1 VTAALA
7 RVGQYALVI
16 WVAATMNFA
25 LPHLAPGDPVQY
37 LYGGDSLGLSPAQLA
52 QIRAQYGLDQPLLTQ
67 YARFWTGLTHG
78 DLGNSVSRNQP
89 VLDVVARQLP
99 WTLALVG
106 CGLVLASVF
115 GISLGAL
122 AGWWRGTPKRGR
134 RDTAMLTGVLAVD
147 SMPAFW
153 VGMVLVAVF
162 AVWLGWLPSYGAL
175 DIDAHG
181 WALLGQVCQRL
192 ALPAVTLALAQ
203 LGAFFL
209 LTRASMA
216 SVRDEPFVRMA
227 RGLGM
232 SERRVLFGAALPAA
246 LLPVAT
252 NASVELGRLLSGT
265 VVIETVFAYPG
276 LGRLIYDAVLAR
288 DYPLLSG
295 TFLLVTVGVVLLN
308 LVADLSYP
316 LLDPRVRRARQA
328 LA

>member
-1 VTAALA
+1 
-7 RVGQYALVI
+7 
-16 WVAATMNFA
+16 
-25 LPHLAPGDPVQY
+25 
-37 LYGGDSLGLSPAQLA
+37 
-52 QIRAQYGLDQPLLTQ
+52 
-67 YARFWTGLTHG
+67 
-78 DLGNSVSRNQP
+78 
-89 VLDVVARQLP
+89 
-99 WTLALVG
+99 TLALVG

-147 SMPAFW
+147 AMPAFW
-153 VGMVLVAVF
+153 VGMVLV

-209 LTRASMA
+209 LTRAAMA

-276 LGRLIYDAVLAR
+276 LGRLIYDAVVAR